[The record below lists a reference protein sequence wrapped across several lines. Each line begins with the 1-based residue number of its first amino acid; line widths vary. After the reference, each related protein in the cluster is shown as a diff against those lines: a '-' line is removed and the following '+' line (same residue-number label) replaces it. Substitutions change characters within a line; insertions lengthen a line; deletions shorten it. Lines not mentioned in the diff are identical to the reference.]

1 MISSVHTFELQFQGG
16 HTFFLISDICGFEVS
31 HFRPENDHTHSHD
44 HPSPEV
50 QDLQWFTEVGPD
62 GVPREVQMTRAE
74 IDRRLRDLQ
83 SKGITDTRY
92 YGSSG
97 LLVPDRPPNVGQLRP
112 GEVIP
117 GSELDPWAVAEETRR
132 QELERLRLEKLEQE
146 RRIKELEKKLA
157 NDKEKTKPR
166 RLGNSMRRNNRRR
179 KPFKRPNTR
188 RNLGLWKEVPV
199 KAPPPQENNNKRPG
213 LLRRLINNGR
223 KNLNRFMDNI
233 QNKTPRRR
241 GLIVL
246 G

>member
-1 MISSVHTFELQFQGG
+1 MHYNGNI
-16 HTFFLISDICGFEVS
+16 FFLISDICGFEVS
-31 HFRPENDHTHSHD
+31 HFRPENDHAHSHG
-44 HPSPEV
+44 HPTPGV
-50 QDLQWFTEVGPD
+50 QELQWFTEVGPD

-132 QELERLRLEKLEQE
+132 QEVERLRLEKLEQE
-146 RRIKELEKKLA
+146 RRIKELEEKLA
-157 NDKEKTKPR
+157 KEKVKDKNENKPR
-166 RLGNSMRRNNRRR
+166 RPGNSMRRNNRRR
-179 KPFKRPNTR
+179 KPFSFNRPNTR
-188 RNLGLWKEVPV
+188 RNLGVGKEAPV
-199 KAPPPQENNNKRPG
+199 NAPPPRENNNKRPG
-213 LLRRLINNGR
+213 LIRRLINNGR
-223 KNLNRFMDNI
+223 NNLNRFMDNI

-241 GLIVL
+241 GLILV